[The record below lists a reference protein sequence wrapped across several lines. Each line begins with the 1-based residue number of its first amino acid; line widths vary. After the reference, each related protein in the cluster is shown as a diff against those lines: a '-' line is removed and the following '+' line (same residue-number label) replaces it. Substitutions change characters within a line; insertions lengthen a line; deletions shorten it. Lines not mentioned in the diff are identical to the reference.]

1 VRGVPR
7 GTVLVPKYT
16 YGYACTEIA
25 NGVVST
31 LVRYFVRLLVSPFAV
46 LAVLGSA
53 YARSGCK
60 KSFNVGKTLPF
71 NSAGGCVVVPFGD
84 MDANDSNGSSNY
96 SRFTAN
102 LRKVFTHHYQ
112 FLASYT
118 YSHAIDDSTDLQ
130 SPRAP

>member
-1 VRGVPR
+1 M
-7 GTVLVPKYT
+7 
-16 YGYACTEIA
+16 
-25 NGVVST
+25 
-31 LVRYFVRLLVSPFAV
+31 RLLVSLFAV

-53 YARSGCK
+53 DARSGYK
-60 KSFNVGKTLPF
+60 ESFKVGNTLPF

-84 MDANDSNGSSNY
+84 MDANCSNGNSNY

-118 YSHAIDDSTDLQ
+118 YSMRSTTLLIG
-130 SPRAP
+130 SPR